1 MTRFVR
7 SGGTVRRLPLRP
19 RFGGRRFGIAVV
31 LLASAAAAVAVAAG
45 SAGTAAVNPKSVGA
59 ALLGP
64 KNDGSYNQSV
74 YTGLVRAKAKF
85 GIKLTV
91 VDNVSDKSKEIDVLR
106 GLAQKNALVVAAST
120 TLTTSVARVA
130 QDFPNVQFV
139 VVGGRTKPTKN
150 IHFVD
155 IAPRAGGYLIG
166 TVAATLTKTN
176 TIGYVGGVLIPPT
189 TETEKGYKLGAA
201 ATNKGVKVQ
210 SVIVGSFADPVKA
223 KQAAAAQI
231 ASGADVIFGWLD
243 AGYPGVLQAIRESG
257 KPVVGFSV
265 AVSKCKLGSE
275 EVGDHILAYDAA
287 TYNVVRDS
295 RANKLQNHIYGLED
309 PSVQRLQLC
318 PKYNTP
324 AVRALIAKNT
334 KAIVSGQIKLGG

>member
-1 MTRFVR
+1 M
-7 SGGTVRRLPLRP
+7 
-19 RFGGRRFGIAVV
+19 II
-31 LLASAAAAVAVAAG
+31 AAAAAALVLATVT
-45 SAGTAAVNPKSVGA
+45 SAGNVAGPKTVGA

-91 VDNVSDKSKEIDVLR
+91 VDNVSDKSKEIDVIR
-106 GLAQKNALVVAAST
+106 GLAQKNAVVVAAST
-120 TLTTSVARVA
+120 TLTTAVARVA
-130 QDFPNVQFV
+130 QDFPSVQFV

-155 IAPRAGGYLIG
+155 IAPRPGGYLIG
-166 TVAATLTKTN
+166 AVAATLTKTK

-201 ATNKGVKVQ
+201 ATNKSVKVR

-243 AGYPGVLQAIRESG
+243 AGYPGVIQAIRESG
-257 KPVVGFSV
+257 KPVKGFSV
-265 AVSKCKLGSE
+265 AVSKCKLGGE

-295 RANKLQNHIYGLED
+295 LANKFPNHIYGLED

-324 AVRALIAKNT
+324 ALRALIGRTT
-334 KAIVSGQIKLGG
+334 KAIVSGKIKLG